1 MTKEDV
7 ERIAFAI
14 ALVQS
19 NPEAEAWAQRVA
31 DAWEAGASPA
41 APNPSEE

>member
-19 NPEAEAWAQRVA
+19 NPEAQAWAQRVA
-31 DAWEAGASPA
+31 DAWEAGFNPA
-41 APNPSEE
+41 APNLPEE